1 MRLRGN
7 RTDAGLVEKAQ
18 QVLADSVTDQDLLSD
33 PTLDPSSS
41 AWRLKGS
48 RTSHLSGR
56 DSGLSDFVLDCVFER
71 AP

>member
-33 PTLDPSSS
+33 PTLD
-41 AWRLKGS
+41 L
-48 RTSHLSGR
+48 L
-56 DSGLSDFVLDCVFER
+56 
-71 AP
+71 APLGG